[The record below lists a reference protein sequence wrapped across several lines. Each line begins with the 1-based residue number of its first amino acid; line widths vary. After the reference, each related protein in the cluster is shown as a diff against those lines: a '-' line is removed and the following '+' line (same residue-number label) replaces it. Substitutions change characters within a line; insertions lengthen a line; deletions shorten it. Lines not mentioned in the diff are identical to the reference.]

1 LACPPAAGRAPG
13 ACGRLG
19 ARNLAPWIAA
29 AEDASVTI
37 RAAASGD
44 VDALVR
50 LAAARRAQ
58 YETYQPVFW
67 RPAADA
73 AARQRPYLA
82 GLIEDPA
89 VIILVAVAGHDVL
102 GFRDR
107 HGGSGATG
115 LRPGR
120 ADVHGGRLHRGRPP

>member
-1 LACPPAAGRAPG
+1 M
-13 ACGRLG
+13 
-19 ARNLAPWIAA
+19 
-29 AEDASVTI
+29 TI
-37 RAAASGD
+37 RVAASGD

-89 VIILVAVAGHDVL
+89 VIILVAVAGHDV
-102 GFRDR
+102 
-107 HGGSGATG
+107 
-115 LRPGR
+115 GR
-120 ADVHGGRLHRGRPP
+120 VS